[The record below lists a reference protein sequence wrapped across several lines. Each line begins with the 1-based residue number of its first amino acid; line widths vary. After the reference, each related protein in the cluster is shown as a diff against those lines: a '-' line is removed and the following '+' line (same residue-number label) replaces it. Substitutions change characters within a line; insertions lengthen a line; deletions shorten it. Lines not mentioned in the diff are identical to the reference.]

1 MTCSEKEIKNNT
13 NMMTC
18 SEKEIKTIQTFAL
31 PDMAS

>member
-1 MTCSEKEIKNNT
+1 MTCSEKEIKNKT